1 VLFPEV
7 DTSLRRGFA
16 QLESNSWVDY
26 RMGRELIRV
35 SNPARFP
42 QRGEPMKDRWEER
55 LLLFGVVVLLMVA
68 IAQRFF

>member
-1 VLFPEV
+1 MLFPEV

-26 RMGRELIRV
+26 RMGRELIRF
-35 SNPARFP
+35 SNSARFP
-42 QRGEPMKDRWEER
+42 QRGELMKDRWEER